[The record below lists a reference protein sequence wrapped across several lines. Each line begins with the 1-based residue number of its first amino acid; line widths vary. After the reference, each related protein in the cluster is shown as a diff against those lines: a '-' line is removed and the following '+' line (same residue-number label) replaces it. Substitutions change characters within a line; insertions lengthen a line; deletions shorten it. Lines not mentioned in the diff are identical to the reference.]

1 MHERLLVI
9 ACGAL
14 GREINALKRRYGWEH
29 LQLRC
34 LDPLLHNRPEH
45 IPAALQRE
53 LANLD
58 ESFDRVFVAYAD
70 CGTGGG
76 IDKVIAAS
84 GLDVERL
91 PGAHCYSVF
100 AGAER
105 FAAMSAAEPGTFYL
119 TDFLARH
126 FERLVVRPLGLD
138 RRPGLRDAYFG
149 HYRRV
154 VLLSQTRDAAL
165 LAAAASAATQLGLEF
180 EHVHCGYGELENGLS
195 QFTEGVADGEKDS
208 HLLA

>member
-14 GREINALKRRYGWEH
+14 GREINALKRLYGWEH

-34 LDPLLHNRPEH
+34 LDPLLHNRPER

-58 ESFDRVFVAYAD
+58 GAFDRVFVAYAD

-76 IDKVIAAS
+76 IDRVLAAS

-91 PGAHCYSVF
+91 PGAHCYAVF
-100 AGAER
+100 AGIEE
-105 FAAMSAAEPGTFYL
+105 FAALSSAEPGTFYL

-138 RRPGLRDAYFG
+138 RSPDLRDVYFG

-154 VLLSQTRDAAL
+154 VLLSQTRDEGL
-165 LAAAASAATQLGLEF
+165 VAAAAGAAQRLGLDF
-180 EHVHCGYGELENGLS
+180 QHVHCGYGGLETGLAHFNRS
-195 QFTEGVADGEKDS
+195 VADGEKNS